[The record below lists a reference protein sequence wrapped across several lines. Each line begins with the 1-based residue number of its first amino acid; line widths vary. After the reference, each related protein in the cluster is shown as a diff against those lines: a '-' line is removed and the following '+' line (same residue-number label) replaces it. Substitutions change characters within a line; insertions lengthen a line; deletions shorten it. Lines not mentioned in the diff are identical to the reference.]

1 MKSIRTTAGGTT
13 ERIKRRT
20 KPPFIFPD
28 ANKKIFYFFQKGIDK
43 LPELWYN
50 RYRKREGKA
59 DPNKNEREIKN
70 YDKDHL
76 QSIPFERYKL
86 D

>member
-20 KPPFIFPD
+20 KPPFIFLN
-28 ANKKIFYFFQKGIDK
+28 ANKKFFYFFFQKGIDK

-50 RYRKREGKA
+50 KYRKRDRESPSK
-59 DPNKNEREIKN
+59 ER
-70 YDKDHL
+70 
-76 QSIPFERYKL
+76 
-86 D
+86 

>member
-28 ANKKIFYFFQKGIDK
+28 ANKKIFLFFFQKGIDK

-50 RYRKREGKA
+50 KYRKR
-59 DPNKNEREIKN
+59 DNESPSK
-70 YDKDHL
+70 
-76 QSIPFERYKL
+76 ER
-86 D
+86 